1 MIYRD
6 LIFDVALRRNHLFDE
21 ISAWRHE
28 FMKKRISLTEA
39 SRRAPRITARGDSRL
54 LEEGAPP
61 TLADLAGAL
70 QFALGDGRIWLND
83 ERMIMMQTHV
93 LGHLRKQMI
102 ERMGIEAAQD
112 LFYRTGWVQGEK
124 YADLVKKRFKQT
136 DLTACLA
143 AGPRLH
149 TMEGFVK
156 VTTKRFEF
164 DIARG
169 HYHGEFHWHD
179 STEAQEHLKHF
190 GVSDCP
196 TCWMQSGAPAGFT
209 TALLGQPVI
218 FREVECAGMGAE
230 RCVVI
235 GRNAD
240 AWGDDVPEL
249 VHWQRRTVKPTR
261 APWTPGIDL
270 KLPEAAPQV
279 PHPIIGRAAAIERA
293 RRLLERVAGY
303 DEPVL
308 FLGEPGTGK
317 EYFAR
322 RLHDIGRTPKGPF
335 LSVNCGAWAD
345 GHSPMPLVG
354 EGGALRRAEGGTLF
368 LNDLFAL
375 PPGMQSALA
384 AQLAATEGPLPVRI
398 MSASSAAPREALKS
412 GAFRADLYFRLSL
425 LPVVIP
431 PLRERRDDLP
441 TLIEHFLGLHSRKHG
456 KPLRR
461 VSGAA
466 LGMLLRY
473 DFPGN
478 VRELSNMIERG
489 VIYAEPGGD
498 LEISHLFTG
507 IEEMPEF
514 VEGLHV
520 SGRIVR
526 RAALGEG
533 APSGM
538 TFTEIEAET
547 YEKALREA
555 AGNIAAAARTLGL
568 TRAKLEY
575 RLRKLGL
582 MPEGRS

>member
-1 MIYRD
+1 
-6 LIFDVALRRNHLFDE
+6 
-21 ISAWRHE
+21 
-28 FMKKRISLTEA
+28 MKKRISLTEA
-39 SRRAPRITARGDSRL
+39 SHRAPRIMARGDSRL
-54 LEEGAPP
+54 LDEGAPP

-83 ERMIMMQTHV
+83 ERMIMMQTQV
-93 LGHLRKQMI
+93 LGHLRKELI
-102 ERMGIEAAQD
+102 ETVGMESARS

-124 YADLVKKRFKQT
+124 YADLVQKRFKQT

-164 DIARG
+164 DVARG

-179 STEAQEHLKHF
+179 STEAQEHLEHF

-196 TCWMQSGAPAGFT
+196 TCWMQTGAPAGFT
-209 TALLGQPVI
+209 TALFGQPVI

-235 GRNAD
+235 GRNAA
-240 AWGDDVPEL
+240 AWGDDLPEL
-249 VHWQRRTVKPTR
+249 ALFSPPAARHRKE
-261 APWTPGIDL
+261 PWTPRAE
-270 KLPEAAPQV
+270 PPAAEAEPQG
-279 PHPIIGRAAAIERA
+279 PHPIIGRTAAIERA
-293 RRLLERVAGY
+293 KRLLERVAGY

-322 RLHDIGRTPKGPF
+322 RLHDIGRNPKGPF
-335 LSVNCGAWAD
+335 IPINCEAWGEGQAQ
-345 GHSPMPLVG
+345 GLLVG
-354 EGGALRRAEGGTLF
+354 PGGALERAAGGTLF
-368 LNDLFAL
+368 LNDIFAL
-375 PPGMQSALA
+375 SPAQQSLLA
-384 AQLAATEGPLPVRI
+384 TQLSTETSGPPVRI
-398 MSASSAAPREALKS
+398 ISASSIAPHEALKS
-412 GAFRADLYFRLSL
+412 RGFRADLYFRLTL
-425 LPVVIP
+425 LPIVIP
-431 PLRERRDDLP
+431 ALCNRRDDLP
-441 TLIEHFLGLHSRKHG
+441 MLINHFLRLHSRKHG

-466 LGMLLRY
+466 LGLLLRY

-489 VIYAEPGGD
+489 VIYAEAGGD

-526 RAALGEG
+526 RSAAGDAMAEG
-533 APSGM
+533 LS
-538 TFTEIEAET
+538 FTEMEAET
-547 YEKALREA
+547 YERALSA
-555 AGNIAAAARTLGL
+555 AGGNIAAAARTLGL

-575 RLRKLGL
+575 RLRKHGL
-582 MPEGRS
+582 IAR

>member
-1 MIYRD
+1 
-6 LIFDVALRRNHLFDE
+6 
-21 ISAWRHE
+21 
-28 FMKKRISLTEA
+28 MKKRISLTEA
-39 SRRAPRITARGDSRL
+39 SRQAPRITSRGDSRL
-54 LEEGAPP
+54 LDEGAPP

-83 ERMIMMQTHV
+83 ERMIMMQTQV
-93 LGHLRKQMI
+93 LGYLRRQMI
-102 ERMGIEAAQD
+102 ESLGIDGAQAM
-112 LFYRTGWVQGEK
+112 LYRAGWVQGEK
-124 YADLVKKRFKQT
+124 YADLVQKRFKQN
-136 DLTACLA
+136 DLTAALA

-179 STEAQEHLKHF
+179 STEAQEHLTHF
-190 GVSDCP
+190 GISDRP
-196 TCWMQSGAPAGFT
+196 TCWMQCGAPAGFT

-235 GRNAD
+235 GRNAS
-240 AWGDDVPEL
+240 AWGDDLPEL
-249 VHWQRRTVKPTR
+249 AASGRLATRRRK
-261 APWTPGIDL
+261 APWSPPDTPE
-270 KLPEAAPQV
+270 PAPAAPEV
-279 PHPIIGRAAAIERA
+279 PHPIIGRTTAIERA
-293 RRLLERVAGY
+293 KRLLERVAGY

-308 FLGEPGTGK
+308 FLGESGTGK

-335 LSVNCGAWAD
+335 ITVNCGAWANGD
-345 GHSPMPLVG
+345 APVPLVG
-354 EGGALRRAEGGTLF
+354 PDSALERARGGTLF

-375 PPGMQSALA
+375 SPSQQSLLA
-384 AQLAATEGPLPVRI
+384 SQLSSEAGDPQVRV
-398 MSASSAAPREALKS
+398 MSASAATPNEALRS
-412 GAFRADLYFRLSL
+412 TGFRADLYYRLSL
-425 LPVVIP
+425 LPIVIP
-431 PLRERRDDLP
+431 ALRERRDDLP
-441 TLIEHFLGLHSRKHG
+441 MLIDHFLRLHSRKHG

-461 VSGAA
+461 ISGAA
-466 LGMLLRY
+466 LGLLLRY
-473 DFPGN
+473 EFPGN

-489 VIYAEPGGD
+489 VIYAEAGGD

-507 IEEMPEF
+507 VEEMPEF
-514 VEGLHV
+514 VEGLHQ

-526 RAALGEG
+526 RAAAENTV
-533 APSGM
+533 PDGM
-538 TFTEIEAET
+538 TFNELESET
-547 YEKALREA
+547 YAKALRA
-555 AGNIAAAARTLGL
+555 AGGNVAAAARGLGL

-582 MPEGRS
+582 LPEGRR